1 MRAETWPK
9 QENEIG
15 KRPASASLSGKG
27 FFLISK
33 LKEKGIVLQELKT
46 KKADLDKGVRRA
58 FLRQC
63 ALTEAGRVRGVWPA
77 QMVKHADLKN

>member
-1 MRAETWPK
+1 M
-9 QENEIG
+9 
-15 KRPASASLSGKG
+15 
-27 FFLISK
+27 
-33 LKEKGIVLQELKT
+33 KT
-46 KKADLDKGVRRA
+46 KKADLDKGVRRV

>member
-1 MRAETWPK
+1 MVTK
-9 QENEIG
+9 N
-15 KRPASASLSGKG
+15 KTSSLLPGSLCSLKG
-27 FFLISK
+27 TGQST
-33 LKEKGIVLQELKT
+33 LKEKGVVLQELKT